1 MATFVNERSFIMKTN
16 QKEHIMETAL
26 QLFASKGYG
35 QTSIALI
42 AREAGVAQGL
52 MYNYFDSKEALLLA
66 IMEQGF
72 AGVQESMAVYAGTHS
87 PKKALELHVEATF
100 AQVTA
105 NKNFWKLFHAIK
117 MQEQVQQFL
126 DAEYAHAKS
135 FIIKTLAGNFKK
147 LGYDKPT
154 DEAKLFFVMIDG
166 LVVHHLMDAK
176 TFPLHTIKKTIF
188 QRYHI

>member
-1 MATFVNERSFIMKTN
+1 MSLR
-16 QKEHIMETAL
+16 
-26 QLFASKGYG
+26 
-35 QTSIALI
+35 
-42 AREAGVAQGL
+42 
-52 MYNYFDSKEALLLA
+52 
-66 IMEQGF
+66 
-72 AGVQESMAVYAGTHS
+72 
-87 PKKALELHVEATF
+87 P
-100 AQVTA
+100 
-105 NKNFWKLFHAIK
+105 NFWKLFHAIK

-126 DAEYAHAKS
+126 DAEYAKAKS

-176 TFPLHTIKKTIF
+176 TFPLNTIKKTIF

>member
-26 QLFASKGYG
+26 QLFACKGYG

-72 AGVQESMAVYAGTHS
+72 AGVQESMAVYAGTH
-87 PKKALELHVEATF
+87 
-100 AQVTA
+100 
-105 NKNFWKLFHAIK
+105 KNFWKLFHAIK

-135 FIIKTLAGNFKK
+135 FIIKTLSGNFKK

-166 LVVHHLMDAK
+166 LVVHLYLSITK
-176 TFPLHTIKKTIF
+176 VNYFLRLLKNIIK
-188 QRYHI
+188 H